1 VSGDDPGVRLRI
13 GRGIVQAGVRGARRA
28 RPAETGGILLGYR
41 DAAGIVVTDAIEVV
55 DASASPAA
63 YRRRRGPAQQAL
75 DTALARERDAL
86 VGYVGEWHS
95 HLARQPASPRDCREL
110 ADLARLTGDWVA
122 LLVIAVHGNQH
133 QLDAHIATP
142 AGVVPYSVMDMIDV
156 LDARLEIIRRRQHA

>member
-1 VSGDDPGVRLRI
+1 MSNSHPQVRLRI
-13 GRGIVQAGVRGARRA
+13 GRGIIQAGVRAARRA

-41 DAAGIVVTDAIEVV
+41 DAAGVVVTDTVEIV

-63 YRRRRGPAQQAL
+63 YRRRRGPAQRAL

-95 HLARQPASPRDCREL
+95 HLARHPASRRDCQEL

-122 LLVIAVHGNQH
+122 LLVIVVHGNQH
-133 QLDAHIATP
+133 QFDAYIATP
-142 AGVVPYSVMDMIDV
+142 AGVMPYPVVDMIEV
-156 LDARLEIIRRRQHA
+156 LDARLEIIGRWQHA